1 MTFIE
6 THKGVVSSPHDLP
19 YSSLLQQTVCNKAFR
34 HLDSSSPLLNI
45 ILCSLDGHALMD
57 QLAPFLVF
65 CFGTLRGVK
74 F

>member
-19 YSSLLQQTVCNKAFR
+19 YSSLLQQTVRNKVS
-34 HLDSSSPLLNI
+34 DIWTVPLLNI

-57 QLAPFLVF
+57 QFAPFLVF